1 MPKLLELQ
9 TQLRDAVLGGAASEL
24 LAEIDADGLLPEAR
38 VRIYRNH
45 AVSTLGAVLE
55 SVFPVVCRLV
65 DRRFFGYAAHEYLRG
80 HAPHSRCLA
89 EYGAG
94 FADFLAR
101 FGPCKQLPYLPDIA
115 RFEWALKAAAAV
127 REATPLMIEALAKV
141 PHEAAVSLK
150 ISLQPSV
157 RYFASRWPIDAIW
170 LANRQQEVP
179 SVDLAV
185 GGAFLELRRA
195 DEGAAW
201 QQLEPASFA
210 FRSALADGLALG
222 TAATAA
228 AAADPAFDLAAALD
242 RLFAERLA
250 VGLGAC

>member
-9 TQLRDAVLGGAASEL
+9 MQLRDAVLGGAGSEL
-24 LAEIDADGLLPEAR
+24 LAEIKPDGLPPETR

-65 DRRFFGYAAHEYLRG
+65 DRRFFVYAAHEYLRG

-89 EYGAG
+89 EYGAD
-94 FADFLAR
+94 FADFLAG
-101 FGPCKQLPYLPDIA
+101 FGPCKELPYLPDLA
-115 RFEWALKAAAAV
+115 RFEWALKAAATM
-127 REATPLMIEALAKV
+127 REAPPLAIEDLA
-141 PHEAAVSLK
+141 AAPLDGAASLK

-157 RYFASRWPIDAIW
+157 RYFASSWPIDVIW
-170 LANRQQEVP
+170 LGNQQQEVP
-179 SVDLAV
+179 SMDLAV
-185 GGAFLELRRA
+185 GGASLELRRA
-195 DEGAAW
+195 DEGVVW
-201 QQLEPASFA
+201 RQLDAASFV

-222 TAATAA
+222 VAATAA
-228 AAADPAFDLAAALD
+228 AAADAGFDLSVALD
-242 RLFAERLA
+242 TLFAEGLA